1 MASSFMEQAAHITG
15 LRILELGLAELR
27 LRRPDVEFHLV
38 QPEHAA
44 SPLSGPAMGFETSR
58 AALRYGYESV
68 RDYLA
73 RPDSAELRR
82 RFAAPPARSEW
93 APRAEPAT

>member
-1 MASSFMEQAAHITG
+1 MVVALRVAPGVAWVTAAVTTWRCISGARGRGGGADCGSGAGAPVSGRG
-15 LRILELGLAELR
+15 L
-27 LRRPDVEFHLV
+27 
-38 QPEHAA
+38 
-44 SPLSGPAMGFETSR
+44 ETSR